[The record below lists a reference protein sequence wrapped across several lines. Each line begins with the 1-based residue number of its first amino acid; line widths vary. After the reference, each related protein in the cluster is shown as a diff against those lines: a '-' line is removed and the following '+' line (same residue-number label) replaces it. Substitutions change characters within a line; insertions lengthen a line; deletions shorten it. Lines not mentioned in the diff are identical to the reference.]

1 MEDVILLVMFKKKE
15 VAGVGVA
22 IITSEYPLLEKSVV
36 SLGGHARTLTLAGVQ
51 WTNDALHSER
61 IKTGVRENF
70 GFLAQVI
77 ADEVIKIGTDELLK
91 KHSLF
96 KDEILNKMRFKD
108 NLSNRIASKLAP
120 IIITAEIIK
129 EKLKIKELDVNEI
142 LDMIVE
148 FEQESVKQ
156 RAIEDI
162 VYDLLISM
170 INKEFKNYTKSYE
183 PDVLKYLSNSDNC
196 KFNQKLNN
204 HCGHIHI
211 GTSNSYV
218 LLDVVE
224 FDKLLKSN
232 EYFSQKKPILD
243 ALEKKQILIRTA
255 KDRQVCKGNKH
266 LRVNHYKFMINE
278 FNVSCNITQNIT
290 FQKPGTI
297 VIDYKNDEA
306 IETIFSEG
314 EETNE

>member
-1 MEDVILLVMFKKKE
+1 MEDVILLEMFKKKE
-15 VAGVGVA
+15 VVGAGVA

-170 INKEFKNYTKSYE
+170 INKESKNYTKSYE

-204 HCGHIHI
+204 HYG
-211 GTSNSYV
+211 
-218 LLDVVE
+218 
-224 FDKLLKSN
+224 
-232 EYFSQKKPILD
+232 QKK
-243 ALEKKQILIRTA
+243 
-255 KDRQVCKGNKH
+255 
-266 LRVNHYKFMINE
+266 
-278 FNVSCNITQNIT
+278 
-290 FQKPGTI
+290 
-297 VIDYKNDEA
+297 
-306 IETIFSEG
+306 
-314 EETNE
+314 

>member
-1 MEDVILLVMFKKKE
+1 MFKKKE
-15 VAGVGVA
+15 VVGAGVA

-77 ADEVIKIGTDELLK
+77 ADEVIKIGIDKLLK
-91 KHSLF
+91 KHSLY
-96 KDEILNKMRFKD
+96 KDEILNKMHFKD

-120 IIITAEIIK
+120 IMISAEIIK
-129 EKLKIKELDVNEI
+129 DKLKIKELDVNEI
-142 LDMIVE
+142 LDMIVAL
-148 FEQESVKQ
+148 EQESIKQ
-156 RAIEDI
+156 RTIEDI

-170 INKEFKNYTKSYE
+170 INKESKNYSKNYE

-224 FDKLLKSN
+224 FDKLLELN
-232 EYFSQKKPILD
+232 GYLSQKKPILD
-243 ALEKKQILIRTA
+243 ALEKKQILIRTE
-255 KDRQVCKGNKH
+255 KDRQVCKANKH
-266 LRVNHYKFMINE
+266 LRVKHYKFMINE
-278 FNVSCNITQNIT
+278 FNVSCNKTQNIT
-290 FQKPGTI
+290 FQNPATI